1 MAFAV
6 GWTLCAGLSSKV
18 TVYLY
23 KLIPERLMG
32 GDWFPLRDPEGGGVG
47 GER

>member
-1 MAFAV
+1 MAVAV
-6 GWTLCAGLSSKV
+6 GWALSAGLSSEV

-23 KLIPERLMG
+23 QLIPERLVG
-32 GDWFPLRDPEGGGVG
+32 GDWFPRRDPEGGGVG